1 MVMYK
6 IILISALIC
15 MGISFVIKPK
25 KMKLKNF
32 YKLNKDKIVIK
43 KLDKILFNNKHL
55 WQIKENYVTKLQV
68 INLKSYEC
76 NNELVIRYLLYD
88 TIISILLLIILS
100 TVITMWYAAIT
111 ISFVFFYIVIF
122 LGVVHIKSKISKI
135 YGQFSVALQCFID
148 KYIIHKNIKEAINS
162 YSKMPVEIGTVFE
175 LLARELSGGKNYE
188 KSIKKFANE
197 LSYVWGYAFAEILL
211 LSYEGAG
218 DITEDLLTLNSMV
231 SEEITAEEEEKSSR
245 YGNEMTFTFV
255 YAAALIGILVNL
267 LINDLAKQLY
277 FYTSTG
283 NALIAVWLIVLILGI
298 TIISLSKKGR

>member
-1 MVMYK
+1 MVVYK
-6 IILISALIC
+6 VILITAIIC
-15 MGISFVIKPK
+15 IGIGIVKKPK
-25 KMKLKNF
+25 RMKLNNF
-32 YKLNKDKIVIK
+32 YKINRDKVVIK
-43 KLDKILFNNKHL
+43 KLDKILFTNKHL
-55 WQIKENYVTKLQV
+55 LQIKENYVTKLQI
-68 INLKSYEC
+68 INLKSYEF
-76 NNELVIRYLLYD
+76 NDELVIRYLLYD

-122 LGVVHIKSKISKI
+122 LGVVYIRSKISKI
-135 YGQFSVALQCFID
+135 HDQFSVALQCFID
-148 KYIIHKNIKEAINS
+148 RYIIHKNIKEAINS
-162 YSKMPVEIGTVFE
+162 YSKMPVQIGVVFE
-175 LLARELSGGKNYE
+175 LLARELSGGENYE

-218 DITEDLLTLNSMV
+218 DIAEDLLTLNSMV

-267 LINDLAKQLY
+267 LINDLAKHLY

-283 NALIAVWLIVLILGI
+283 NALIAVWLIVLTLGI
-298 TIISLSKKGR
+298 TIISLSERGR